1 MFKIQG
7 TVKVINP
14 TQVIS
19 DRFSKREFVIETQD
33 TYPQQVIF
41 QTTQDKCALLDQVQ
55 VGEFVDVSFNLRG
68 REWTSPQ
75 GEVKYFNTVEAWR
88 IERVGQ
94 GTGIPAGGP
103 SPMAL
108 GTDPIPMAQTESA
121 LESNGDATDD
131 LPF

>member
-41 QTTQDKCALLDQVQ
+41 QATQDKCALLDQVN
-55 VGEFVDVSFNLRG
+55 VGEFIDVSFN
-68 REWTSPQ
+68 
-75 GEVKYFNTVEAWR
+75 
-88 IERVGQ
+88 
-94 GTGIPAGGP
+94 
-103 SPMAL
+103 
-108 GTDPIPMAQTESA
+108 
-121 LESNGDATDD
+121 
-131 LPF
+131 